1 MPSVKKLH
9 TDRRCVTVA
18 ANRSWRSETHR
29 GRRPAVW
36 SPGEYLVIHWAE
48 ATPGLFLFCAVLVF
62 SLWRFVAFA
71 TAQRACTTLALIAGT
86 LGAIRGVP
94 ARVLVAGVQRLPGL
108 RAAGQPV
115 LVRPGFLPRQ

>member
-86 LGAIRGVP
+86 LRPRHGAPKSTLPCIRRSVP
-94 ARVLVAGVQRLPGL
+94 WLISG
-108 RAAGQPV
+108 
-115 LVRPGFLPRQ
+115 